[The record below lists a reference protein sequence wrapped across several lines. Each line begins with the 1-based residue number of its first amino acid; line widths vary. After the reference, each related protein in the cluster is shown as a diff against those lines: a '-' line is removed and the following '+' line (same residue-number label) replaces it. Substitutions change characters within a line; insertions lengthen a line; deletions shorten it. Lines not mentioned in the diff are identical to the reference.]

1 VPDRDYEGIV
11 VLGSPRS
18 GTTLM
23 RRLLSGHPALHCPP
37 ETYLLT
43 GAARFL
49 KNDHFAGGLAAGAM
63 PGLIFSGFEEDKVLE
78 RLREFV
84 FGFFREIA
92 GNAGKELWVEKTGV
106 DAFHIEDIDRVCA
119 DRVRYVCIQRHG
131 LDVACSMEELSAK
144 MRAYLSELH
153 HFVIQHQSPL
163 IAFAHAWVDANERLL
178 GLAERRPEQC
188 VTLRYEDLLEDP
200 PAQLGRVFDFL
211 GLEADVEKVIESG
224 MGGEL
229 GVGLGDWKTYADRT
243 LRRKSVGR
251 ADELDDDTRSALAR
265 VVNPMLARLG
275 YDEVEAQEPGTITDA
290 CHRYQ
295 INQMVL
301 RMQAAKKAAAEAA
314 AKQEQE

>member
-1 VPDRDYEGIV
+1 MPERDYEGIV

-23 RRLLSGHPALHCPP
+23 RRLLSGHPDLFCPP

-49 KNDHFAGGLAAGAM
+49 KNDHFAGGLAAGTM
-63 PGLIFSGFEEDKVLE
+63 PGLIFSGFEEETVLE

-92 GNAGKELWVEKTGV
+92 SGAGKPIWVEKTGV
-106 DAFHIEDIDRVCA
+106 DAFHIEDIERVCG
-119 DRVRYVCIQRHG
+119 DKVRYVCIQRHG

-144 MRAYLSELH
+144 MRAYLTELH
-153 HFVIQHQSPL
+153 HFVRRHQSPL
-163 IAFAHAWVDANERLL
+163 VAFAHAWIDANERLL
-178 GLAERRPEQC
+178 GLAERRPEQT
-188 VTLRYEDLLEDP
+188 VTLRYEDLLDDP
-200 PAQLGRVFDFL
+200 TGQLGRVFDFL
-211 GLEADVEKVIESG
+211 GLEADAEAVIAQG

-229 GVGLGDWKTYADRT
+229 GVGLGDWKTYSDRT
-243 LRRKSVGR
+243 LRSKSVGR
-251 ADELDDDTRSALAR
+251 AAELDDDTRSALAR

-275 YDEVEAQEPGTITDA
+275 YDEVEADPPGSITDA

-301 RMQAAKKAAAEAA
+301 RMQAAKAAAERE
-314 AKQEQE
+314 KQ